1 MHDEVMF
8 KHNVCEEFPC
18 PKALRTVHP
27 PSPLPFLRMLA
38 MLPPPAFDRKSASDD
53 AVAALALASTV
64 DPNCLDLK
72 PPKIDSSVLRLDG
85 DTLKDEQLIV
95 SCGQSV
101 AISPAKRSGGVE
113 GDTVNP
119 KRQKITKN
127 TERILNANELSVMQK
142 HMSSVL
148 TVTFKFKCYT
158 VTLKIGFTSS
168 AGGSSRN
175 SAFRLRE
182 KNQNIEASG
191 LQNTI
196 IRVRYCQRFYCIR
209 LQIVQIFSLL
219 FDVIGRFGMQIV
231 KDCLIHESSKPN
243 NAKVIL
249 NNSAEIL
256 AVFPHLN
263 SEDFR
268 ERLGWWFEKSI
279 VMGTSPSYVDHRNQV
294 MIKKCK

>member
-1 MHDEVMF
+1 
-8 KHNVCEEFPC
+8 
-18 PKALRTVHP
+18 
-27 PSPLPFLRMLA
+27 
-38 MLPPPAFDRKSASDD
+38 
-53 AVAALALASTV
+53 
-64 DPNCLDLK
+64 
-72 PPKIDSSVLRLDG
+72 
-85 DTLKDEQLIV
+85 
-95 SCGQSV
+95 
-101 AISPAKRSGGVE
+101 
-113 GDTVNP
+113 
-119 KRQKITKN
+119 
-127 TERILNANELSVMQK
+127 MQK

-175 SAFRLRE
+175 SAFRLRK

-196 IRVRYCQRFYCIR
+196 IRVRHCIR

-268 ERLGWWFEKSI
+268 EHLGWWKSI
-279 VMGTSPSYVDHRNQV
+279 VMGTGPSYVDFRNQV

>member
-1 MHDEVMF
+1 
-8 KHNVCEEFPC
+8 
-18 PKALRTVHP
+18 
-27 PSPLPFLRMLA
+27 
-38 MLPPPAFDRKSASDD
+38 
-53 AVAALALASTV
+53 
-64 DPNCLDLK
+64 
-72 PPKIDSSVLRLDG
+72 
-85 DTLKDEQLIV
+85 
-95 SCGQSV
+95 
-101 AISPAKRSGGVE
+101 
-113 GDTVNP
+113 
-119 KRQKITKN
+119 
-127 TERILNANELSVMQK
+127 
-142 HMSSVL
+142 
-148 TVTFKFKCYT
+148 
-158 VTLKIGFTSS
+158 
-168 AGGSSRN
+168 
-175 SAFRLRE
+175 LRE

-268 ERLGWWFEKSI
+268 EHLGWWKSI
-279 VMGTSPSYVDHRNQV
+279 VMGTGPSYVDFRNQV